1 MVSLCLH
8 KSGNRIVKSHCQT
21 DKQSTGVTDLTF
33 LFSVRDSNMYFSWEV
48 EMKLTARILMKILHK
63 IHIFQNFLSVSGK
76 NFDGGIYT
84 RE

>member
-1 MVSLCLH
+1 
-8 KSGNRIVKSHCQT
+8 
-21 DKQSTGVTDLTF
+21 
-33 LFSVRDSNMYFSWEV
+33 
-48 EMKLTARILMKILHK
+48 MKLTARILMKILHK